1 MPRFVT
7 LIFAVSTITVS
18 EFQFQCGF
26 DFFSTHTTVC
36 LIYFSHD
43 DLWETTVTL
52 LAYMAILTTFFFF
65 QKKFRA
71 HRDTMMENV
80 SNELHAFFEK
90 NPNQEVNLRK
100 IFQSQLFGLAMKQV
114 SYLNATKNTIFLSM
128 GQK

>member
-1 MPRFVT
+1 
-7 LIFAVSTITVS
+7 
-18 EFQFQCGF
+18 
-26 DFFSTHTTVC
+26 
-36 LIYFSHD
+36 
-43 DLWETTVTL
+43 
-52 LAYMAILTTFFFF
+52 MAILTTFFFF